1 MSFFTTDLAY
11 STDSAGMNPAHS
23 LPSKLQA
30 IAEAGFTQV
39 EIGFPDLEAYAS
51 QLFPGYQ
58 KLDDRGIGDLN
69 SLLKTARKVA
79 DLFRELGLKVL
90 VVHP

>member
-1 MSFFTTDLAY
+1 
-11 STDSAGMNPAHS
+11 MNSMHT

-30 IAEAGFTQV
+30 IAQAGFPQV

-51 QLFPGYQ
+51 QLFHGYK
-58 KLDDRGIGDLN
+58 KLDDTGNGDLY
-69 SLLKTARKVA
+69 SLLKTASQVS
-79 DLFRELGLKVL
+79 DLCRELGLKIL